1 MRINNNNNN
10 NIFILLNIYIYQMLN
25 IKSNNLYIYIV
36 NIVNK
41 LISK

>member
-1 MRINNNNNN
+1 MRINNNNN